1 MDSKLTEILQQMWPS
16 LTWNSPCVGIKV
28 CHLGSIQKNCLSF
41 QLIHIEMGEKFPQ
54 HNYKEATEI
63 LHILHANELAEIGT
77 CDEWTDL
84 IKNDSFYSFL
94 PTEPK
99 TIKVQSPKKV

>member
-1 MDSKLTEILQQMWPS
+1 MPYRNSCLGGQAKLTYTSSYTTIE
-16 LTWNSPCVGIKV
+16 
-28 CHLGSIQKNCLSF
+28 KNALSF
-41 QLIHIEMGEKFPQ
+41 RLIHIEMGEKFPQ

-84 IKNDSFYSFL
+84 IENDSFYSFF

-99 TIKVQSPKKV
+99 TIKVR